1 MFQYFLRLS
10 LLLLVVG
17 SISCSA
23 SKKINLNIDPVIT
36 FSPRQIDL
44 GVVKKGESSTMIF
57 PFENTGNQSIEIE
70 MATGCQCSEI
80 IAPIGKVFNPGE
92 KGEIKVI
99 FHSDQEKDFGPQK
112 KTVDV
117 LLIQTDPQTGYQIVK
132 QFWYTVNLEPS

>member
-1 MFQYFLRLS
+1 MFESIFRLS
-10 LLLLVVG
+10 TLLLLIG
-17 SISCSA
+17 TLSCSA
-23 SKKINLNIDPVIT
+23 NKKINLNIDPIMT
-36 FSPRQIDL
+36 FAPRQIDL
-44 GVVKKGESSTMIF
+44 GVVKKGESKTMIF
-57 PFENTGNQSIEIE
+57 PFTNTGKQTIEIE

-80 IAPIGKVFNPGE
+80 IAPVGQVFQPGE